1 MSNKKIF
8 ISIGIVVLLVI
19 FGVAGK
25 KMGWF
30 GAKDGI
36 EVEFAATKRIQIIE
50 RVSASGK
57 IYPEVE
63 VKLSPD
69 VSGEITEL
77 LVKEGDSVKEGQL
90 LLKIRPDTYQTA
102 VDRTRA
108 SLGSQGA
115 NIEQANARLQQSKA
129 QYFRAKAD
137 FGRQQK
143 LYEDKIISLQDFQAA
158 EATFKVAEAEL
169 KAAEKT
175 VESARYTLQSA
186 RATLEEAQANLSL
199 TNIYAPQSGIISSLN
214 VEQGERVVGTVQ
226 MTGTELL
233 RIAEFK
239 NMEVRVN
246 VNENDIIRI
255 EMNDTA
261 YVEVDAYPEQKFI
274 GIVTSISKSANN
286 LQSVTADAVTEF
298 EVKIRMSRDSYKEL
312 LEKKKFPFLP
322 GMTAS
327 VEIITNRKN
336 NALAVPLAAVTVRKE
351 GQKNDSESKGF
362 GKDKEEDSSNGKPKK
377 ETTENAKAE
386 EDKMKEVVFV
396 KDGENKV
403 KMVEVKTGMSD
414 FDNIEIL
421 SGLTEGQEVVVAP
434 YTAISKTLEDESTI
448 KVIKDKKKTEK

>member
-1 MSNKKIF
+1 MSNKKLF
-8 ISIGIVVLLVI
+8 IIIGALVLLVVL
-19 FGVAGK
+19 GVAGK
-25 KMGWF
+25 KLGWF
-30 GAKDGI
+30 GAEDGI
-36 EVEFAATKRIQIIE
+36 EVEFAAVKRIQIVE

-129 QYFRAKAD
+129 QYFRTKAD

-143 LYEDKIISLQDFQAA
+143 LFDDKIISLQDFQAA
-158 EATFKVAEAEL
+158 EATFKVAESEL

-175 VESARYTLQSA
+175 VESARYSLQGA

-199 TNIYAPQSGIISSLN
+199 TNIFAPQSGIISSLK

-261 YVEVDAYPEQKFI
+261 YVEVDAYPDQKFI

-286 LQSVTADAVTEF
+286 LQTVTADAVTEF

-312 LEKKKFPFLP
+312 LEKRKYPFLP

-351 GQKNDSESKGF
+351 GQNNNADKG
-362 GKDKEEDSSNGKPKK
+362 GWGNKK
-377 ETTENAKAE
+377 EDEEGRPKQETAQNARAE

-396 KDGENKV
+396 KDGDNKV
-403 KMVEVKTGMSD
+403 KMIEVKTGLSD

-421 SGLTEGQEVVVAP
+421 SGIKKGQEVVVSP
-434 YTAISKTLEDESTI
+434 YNAISKTLEDESTVKI
-448 KVIKDKKKTEK
+448 AKDKKAK

>member
-1 MSNKKIF
+1 MSNKKLF
-8 ISIGIVVLLVI
+8 IIIGAVVLLVVL
-19 FGVAGK
+19 GVAGK
-25 KMGWF
+25 KLGWF

-36 EVEFAATKRIQIIE
+36 EVEFAPVKRTQIVE

-115 NIEQANARLQQSKA
+115 NIEQANARLQQAKA

-158 EATFKVAEAEL
+158 EAAFKVAESEL
-169 KAAEKT
+169 QAAEKT
-175 VESARYTLQSA
+175 VESARYALQSA

-199 TNIYAPQSGIISSLN
+199 TTIFAPQSGIISSLN

-261 YVEVDAYPEQKFI
+261 YVEVDAYPDQKFI
-274 GIVTSISKSANN
+274 GIVTSIAKSANN
-286 LQSVTADAVTEF
+286 LQAVTADAVTEF
-298 EVKIRMSRDSYKEL
+298 EVKIRMSRESYKEL
-312 LEKKKFPFLP
+312 LKDRKFPFLP

-327 VEIITNRKN
+327 VEVITNRKN
-336 NALAVPLAAVTVRKE
+336 GALAVPLAAVTVRNSKY
-351 GQKNDSESKGF
+351 NDEEKKDEEESPR
-362 GKDKEEDSSNGKPKK
+362 GKPKK
-377 ETTENAKAE
+377 ETNQNTKIE
-386 EDKMKEVVFV
+386 EDKMKEVIFV
-396 KDGENKV
+396 RDGDNKV
-403 KMVEVKTGMSD
+403 KMIQVKTGISD

-421 SGLTEGQEVVVAP
+421 SGVEEGKEVVVAP
-434 YTAISKTLEDESTI
+434 YNAISKTLEDESNVKI
-448 KVIKDKKKTEK
+448 AKDKKAK

>member
-1 MSNKKIF
+1 MSNKNIF
-8 ISIGIVVLLVI
+8 IIIGVVVLLVVLGI
-19 FGVAGK
+19 TGK

-36 EVEFAATKRIQIIE
+36 EVEFSPVKRTQIIE

-143 LYEDKIISLQDFQAA
+143 LYDDKIISLQDFQAA
-158 EATFKVAEAEL
+158 EATFKVAESEL

-175 VESARYTLQSA
+175 VESARYSLQGA

-199 TNIYAPQSGIISSLN
+199 TNIFAPQSGIISSLK

-261 YVEVDAYPEQKFI
+261 YVEVDAYPDQKFI
-274 GIVTSISKSANN
+274 GIVTYISRSANN
-286 LQSVTADAVTEF
+286 LQTVTADAVTEF
-298 EVKIRMSRDSYKEL
+298 EVKIRMNRGSYKEL
-312 LEKKKFPFLP
+312 LEKRKFPFLP

-336 NALAVPLAAVTVRKE
+336 NALAVPLAAVTVR
-351 GQKNDSESKGF
+351 NSKYNN
-362 GKDKEEDSSNGKPKK
+362 EEIENNEDSPRGKPKK
-377 ETTENAKAE
+377 ETPQNGKNE
-386 EDKMKEVVFV
+386 EDKMKEVIFV
-396 KDGENKV
+396 KDGDNKV
-403 KMVEVKTGMSD
+403 KMIQVKTGMSD

-421 SGLTEGQEVVVAP
+421 SGLEEGQQVVVAP
-434 YTAISKTLEDESTI
+434 YNAISKTLEDESTVRI
-448 KVIKDKKKTEK
+448 AKDKKAK

>member
-1 MSNKKIF
+1 MSNKKLF
-8 ISIGIVVLLVI
+8 IIIGAVVLLVVL
-19 FGVAGK
+19 GVAGK
-25 KMGWF
+25 KLGWF
-30 GAKDGI
+30 GAEEGT
-36 EVEFAATKRIQIIE
+36 EVEFAAAKRIQIVE

-57 IYPEVE
+57 IYPEIE

-90 LLKIRPDTYQTA
+90 LLKIRPDTYQTV

-143 LYEDKIISLQDFQAA
+143 LYDDKIISLQDFQAA

-175 VESARYTLQSA
+175 VEGARYALQSA

-199 TNIYAPQSGIISSLN
+199 TNIFAPQSGIISSLK

-255 EMNDTA
+255 GMNDTA
-261 YVEVDAYPEQKFI
+261 YVEVDAYPDQKFI
-274 GIVTSISKSANN
+274 GIVTYISRSANN
-286 LQSVTADAVTEF
+286 LQTVTADAVTEF
-298 EVKIRMSRDSYKEL
+298 EVKIRLERDSYKEL
-312 LEKKKFPFLP
+312 TEKRNFPFLP

-351 GQKNDSESKGF
+351 GEKNKENKNWDGE
-362 GKDKEEDSSNGKPKK
+362 KEEDNGKPKK
-377 ETTENAKAE
+377 ETSQNAKVE
-386 EDKMKEVVFV
+386 EDKIKEVVFV
-396 KDGENKV
+396 RDGDNKV
-403 KMVEVKTGMSD
+403 KMVEVKTGLSD
-414 FDNIEIL
+414 FENIEIL
-421 SGLTEGQEVVVAP
+421 SGIEEGSEVVVAP
-434 YTAISKTLEDESTI
+434 YNAISKTLENESTVKI
-448 KVIKDKKKTEK
+448 AKDKKVK

>member
-8 ISIGIVVLLVI
+8 IIIGAVVLFIIL
-19 FGVAGK
+19 GVTGK

-30 GAKDGI
+30 GAREGT
-36 EVEFAATKRIQIIE
+36 EVEFAPAKRTQIVE

-115 NIEQANARLQQSKA
+115 NIEQANARLQQAKA

-137 FGRQQK
+137 FGRQKQ

-158 EATFKVAEAEL
+158 EATFKVAESEL
-169 KAAEKT
+169 QAAEKT
-175 VESARYTLQSA
+175 VESARYALQSA
-186 RATLEEAQANLSL
+186 RATLQEAQANLSL
-199 TNIYAPQSGIISSLN
+199 TTIFAPQSGIISSLN

-255 EMNDTA
+255 QMNDTA
-261 YVEVDAYPEQKFI
+261 YVEVDAYEDQKFI
-274 GIVTSISKSANN
+274 GIVTAISKSANN
-286 LQSVTADAVTEF
+286 LQTVTADAVTEF
-298 EVKIRMSRDSYKEL
+298 EVKIRMSRESYKDL
-312 LEKKKFPFLP
+312 LKERNFPFLP
-322 GMTAS
+322 GMTAN

-351 GQKNDSESKGF
+351 GKKNEDKRGW
-362 GKDKEEDSSNGKPKK
+362 GKNKEEDSEGKPKK
-377 ETTENAKAE
+377 ETNAKLE
-386 EDKMKEVVFV
+386 EDKMKEVIFV
-396 KDGENKV
+396 RDGENKV

-421 SGLTEGQEVVVAP
+421 SGLEEGQEVVVAP
-434 YTAISKTLEDESTI
+434 YNAISKTLEDESTI
-448 KVIKDKKKTEK
+448 KIAKDKKGK

>member
-1 MSNKKIF
+1 MSNKKLF
-8 ISIGIVVLLVI
+8 IIIGAVILLVI
-19 FGVAGK
+19 LGVAGK
-25 KMGWF
+25 KLGWF
-30 GAKDGI
+30 GAKDGV
-36 EVEFAATKRIQIIE
+36 EVEFAAVKQTQIVE

-115 NIEQANARLQQSKA
+115 NIEQANARLQQAKA
-129 QYFRAKAD
+129 QYFKAKAD

-143 LYEDKIISLQDFQAA
+143 LYDDKIISLQDFQAA
-158 EATFKVAEAEL
+158 EATFKVAESEL
-169 KAAEKT
+169 QAAEKT
-175 VESARYTLQSA
+175 VESARYSLQSA

-199 TNIYAPQSGIISSLN
+199 TTIFAPQSGIISSLN

-261 YVEVDAYPEQKFI
+261 YVEVDAYPDQNFI
-274 GIVTSISKSANN
+274 GIVTYISRSANN
-286 LQSVTADAVTEF
+286 LQTVTADAVTEF
-298 EVKIRMSRDSYKEL
+298 EVKIRMNRESYKDL
-312 LEKKKFPFLP
+312 LEKRNFPFLP

-336 NALAVPLAAVTVRKE
+336 NALAVPLAAVTVRSSKDNNE
-351 GQKNDSESKGF
+351 KNKTE
-362 GKDKEEDSSNGKPKK
+362 KDAPRGTPKK
-377 ETTENAKAE
+377 ETTENSKTE

-396 KDGENKV
+396 RDGENQV
-403 KMVEVKTGMSD
+403 KMIEVKTGISD

-421 SGLTEGQEVVVAP
+421 SGVEEGSEVVVAP
-434 YTAISKTLEDESTI
+434 YNAISKTLKDESTVKI
-448 KVIKDKKKTEK
+448 AKDKKAK

>member
-1 MSNKKIF
+1 MSNKKLF
-8 ISIGIVVLLVI
+8 IVIGAIVLLVVL
-19 FGVAGK
+19 GVTGK
-25 KMGWF
+25 KLGWF
-30 GAKDGI
+30 GAEDGI
-36 EVEFAATKRIQIIE
+36 EVEFATVKRTQIVE

-115 NIEQANARLQQSKA
+115 NIEQANARLQQAKA

-158 EATFKVAEAEL
+158 ESTFKVAEAEL
-169 KAAEKT
+169 QAAEKT
-175 VESARYTLQSA
+175 VESARYSLQSA

-199 TNIYAPQSGIISSLN
+199 TNIFAPQSGIISSLK

-255 EMNDTA
+255 QMNDTA
-261 YVEVDAYPEQKFI
+261 YVEVDAYPNQKFI
-274 GIVTSISKSANN
+274 GIVTYISRSANN
-286 LQSVTADAVTEF
+286 LQTVTADAVTEF

-312 LEKKKFPFLP
+312 LEKRTFPFLP

-336 NALAVPLAAVTVRKE
+336 NALAVPLAAVTVR
-351 GQKNDSESKGF
+351 NSKYNNEEE
-362 GKDKEEDSSNGKPKK
+362 KEEDSPRGKPKK
-377 ETTENAKAE
+377 ETEQNKKSE
-386 EDKMKEVVFV
+386 EDKMKEVIFV
-396 KDGENKV
+396 RDGENKV
-403 KMVEVKTGMSD
+403 KMVEVKTGLSD

-421 SGLTEGQEVVVAP
+421 SGVEEGKEVVVAP
-434 YTAISKTLEDESTI
+434 YNAISKTLEDESTI
-448 KVIKDKKKTEK
+448 KIAKDKKAN

>member
-1 MSNKKIF
+1 MSNKNLF
-8 ISIGIVVLLVI
+8 IIIGAVVLLVVL
-19 FGVAGK
+19 GVTGK
-25 KMGWF
+25 KLGWF
-30 GAKDGI
+30 GTKDGI
-36 EVEFAATKRIQIIE
+36 EVEFATVKRTQIIE

-115 NIEQANARLQQSKA
+115 NIEQANARLQQAKA

-158 EATFKVAEAEL
+158 ESTFKVAESEL

-175 VESARYTLQSA
+175 VESARYALQGA

-199 TNIYAPQSGIISSLN
+199 TNIFAPQSGIISSLN

-261 YVEVDAYPEQKFI
+261 YVEVDAYPDQKFI

-286 LQSVTADAVTEF
+286 LQTVTADAVTEF

-312 LEKKKFPFLP
+312 LEKRNFPFLP

-327 VEIITNRKN
+327 VEIITNIKN
-336 NALAVPLAAVTVRKE
+336 NALAVPLAAVTVRNSKYNDEEEKE
-351 GQKNDSESKGF
+351 K
-362 GKDKEEDSSNGKPKK
+362 EDSPRGKPKK
-377 ETTENAKAE
+377 ETTQNKKVE
-386 EDKMKEVVFV
+386 EDKMKEVIFV
-396 KDGENKV
+396 RDGENQV
-403 KMVEVKTGMSD
+403 KMVQVKTGLSD

-421 SGLTEGQEVVVAP
+421 SGVEEGKEVVVAP
-434 YTAISKTLEDESTI
+434 YNAISKTLEDESTI
-448 KVIKDKKKTEK
+448 KIAKDKKAK

>member
-1 MSNKKIF
+1 MSNKKLF
-8 ISIGIVVLLVI
+8 IIIGAVVLLVVL
-19 FGVAGK
+19 GVAGK
-25 KMGWF
+25 KLGWF
-30 GAKDGI
+30 GAEDGI
-36 EVEFAATKRIQIIE
+36 EVEFAATKRIQIVE

-143 LYEDKIISLQDFQAA
+143 LFDDKIISLQDFQAA
-158 EATFKVAEAEL
+158 EANFKVAESEL

-175 VESARYTLQSA
+175 VESARYSLQGA

-199 TNIYAPQSGIISSLN
+199 TNIFAPQSGIISSLK

-261 YVEVDAYPEQKFI
+261 YVEVDAYPDQKFI

-286 LQSVTADAVTEF
+286 LQTVTADAVTEF

-312 LEKKKFPFLP
+312 LAKRKYPFLP

-351 GQKNDSESKGF
+351 GENNKAEKGGW
-362 GKDKEEDSSNGKPKK
+362 GKKKDDEKGKPKQ
-377 ETTENAKAE
+377 ETAQNAKAE
-386 EDKMKEVVFV
+386 EDKIKEVVFV
-396 KDGENKV
+396 KDGDNKV

-421 SGLTEGQEVVVAP
+421 SGIEEGQEVVVAP
-434 YTAISKTLEDESTI
+434 YNAISKTLENESTI
-448 KVIKDKKKTEK
+448 KIAKDKKAK

>member
-8 ISIGIVVLLVI
+8 IIIGAVVLLVVLGI
-19 FGVAGK
+19 TGK
-25 KMGWF
+25 KMGWI
-30 GAKDGI
+30 GSKDGI
-36 EVEFAATKRIQIIE
+36 EVEFATVKKTQIVE

-115 NIEQANARLQQSKA
+115 NIEQANARLQQAKA

-143 LYEDKIISLQDFQAA
+143 LYDDQIISLQDFQAA
-158 EATFKVAEAEL
+158 EATFKVAESEL
-169 KAAEKT
+169 RAAEKT

-199 TNIYAPQSGIISSLN
+199 TTIFAPQSGIISSLN

-255 EMNDTA
+255 GMNDTT

-274 GIVTSISKSANN
+274 GIVTSIAKSANN
-286 LQSVTADAVTEF
+286 LQTVTADAVTEF
-298 EVKIRMSRDSYKEL
+298 EVKIRMNRESYKTL
-312 LEKKKFPFLP
+312 LEKRKFPFLP

-336 NALAVPLAAVTVRKE
+336 NALAVPLAAVTVRSGKYNNSKE
-351 GQKNDSESKGF
+351 NKDSPK
-362 GKDKEEDSSNGKPKK
+362 GKPKK
-377 ETTENAKAE
+377 ETTQNKKQE
-386 EDKMKEVVFV
+386 EMKEVVFV
-396 KDGENKV
+396 RDEKNKV
-403 KMVEVKTGMSD
+403 KMVKVTTGLSD

-421 SGLTEGQEVVVAP
+421 SGIEEGKEVVVAP
-434 YTAISKTLEDESTI
+434 YNAISKTLEDESTI
-448 KVIKDKKKTEK
+448 RIAKDKKAK

>member
-8 ISIGIVVLLVI
+8 IIVGAVVLLVI
-19 FGVAGK
+19 LGVVGK
-25 KMGWF
+25 KAGWF
-30 GAKDGI
+30 GREDGT
-36 EVEFAATKRIQIIE
+36 EVEFAPVKRIQIVE

-90 LLKIRPDTYQTA
+90 LLKIRPDTYQTV

-115 NIEQANARLQQSKA
+115 NIEQSNARLQQAKA

-143 LYEDKIISLQDFQAA
+143 LYDDKIISLQDFQAA
-158 EATFKVAEAEL
+158 EATFKVAESEL

-175 VESARYTLQSA
+175 VEASRYALQSA
-186 RATLEEAQANLSL
+186 RATLEEAQANLAL
-199 TNIYAPQSGIISSLN
+199 TTIFAPQSGIISSLN

-261 YVEVDAYPEQKFI
+261 YVEVDAYPDQKFI
-274 GIVTSISKSANN
+274 GIVTSIAKSANN
-286 LQSVTADAVTEF
+286 LQTVTADAVTEF
-298 EVKIRMSRDSYKEL
+298 EVKIRMDRDSYKEL
-312 LEKKKFPFLP
+312 LGDKTFPFLP

-327 VEIITNRKN
+327 VEIITNIKN

-351 GQKNDSESKGF
+351 KSKDDAEKN
-362 GKDKEEDSSNGKPKK
+362 SSRGKPKT
-377 ETTENAKAE
+377 ETNQNAKE
-386 EDKMKEVVFV
+386 EEAKMKEVIFV
-396 KDGENKV
+396 KDGDNQV
-403 KMVEVKTGMSD
+403 KMIEVKTGMSD

-421 SGLTEGQEVVVAP
+421 SGVEEGQEVVVAP
-434 YTAISKTLEDESTI
+434 YNAISKTLEDESTVRI
-448 KVIKDKKKTEK
+448 AKDKKAK

>member
-1 MSNKKIF
+1 MSNKKLF
-8 ISIGIVVLLVI
+8 IIIGAVVLFVI
-19 FGVAGK
+19 LGVTGK

-30 GAKDGI
+30 GTPEGI
-36 EVEFAATKRIQIIE
+36 EVEFLPAKRVQIVE

-137 FGRQQK
+137 FGRQKQ

-158 EATFKVAEAEL
+158 EASFKVAESEL
-169 KAAEKT
+169 QAAEKT
-175 VESARYTLQSA
+175 VESARYALQSA
-186 RATLEEAQANLSL
+186 RATLQEAQANLSL
-199 TNIYAPQSGIISSLN
+199 TTIFAPQSGIISSLN
-214 VEQGERVVGTVQ
+214 VEEGERVVGTVQ

-261 YVEVDAYPEQKFI
+261 YVEVDAYEDQKFI
-274 GIVTSISKSANN
+274 GIVTSIAKSANN
-286 LQSVTADAVTEF
+286 LQTVTADAVTEF
-298 EVKIRMSRDSYKEL
+298 EVKIRMERDSYKQL
-312 LEKKKFPFLP
+312 LEKRNFPFLP
-322 GMTAS
+322 GMTAN

-336 NALAVPLAAVTVRKE
+336 NVLAVPLAAVTVRKGGE
-351 GQKNDSESKGF
+351 K
-362 GKDKEEDSSNGKPKK
+362 KEEKGGWGKKK
-377 ETTENAKAE
+377 DDDN
-386 EDKMKEVVFV
+386 EDKDSKNATKEKVKEVVFV
-396 KDGENKV
+396 RDGDNQV
-403 KMVEVKTGMSD
+403 KKVEVKTGISD
-414 FDNIEIL
+414 FENIEIL
-421 SGLTEGQEVVVAP
+421 SGVEEGKEVVVAP
-434 YTAISKTLEDESTI
+434 YNAVSKTLEDES
-448 KVIKDKKKTEK
+448 KVRIAKDKKAK

>member
-8 ISIGIVVLLVI
+8 IIIGAVVLLVVL
-19 FGVAGK
+19 GVAGK
-25 KMGWF
+25 KLGWF
-30 GAKDGI
+30 GAEEGT
-36 EVEFAATKRIQIIE
+36 EVEFAAVKRIQIVE

-57 IYPEVE
+57 IYPEIE

-90 LLKIRPDTYQTA
+90 LLKIRPDTYQTI

-143 LYEDKIISLQDFQAA
+143 LYDDKIISLQDFQAA
-158 EATFKVAEAEL
+158 EASFKVAEAEL

-175 VESARYTLQSA
+175 VDGARYALQSA

-199 TNIYAPQSGIISSLN
+199 TNIFAPQSGIISSLK

-255 EMNDTA
+255 GMNDTA
-261 YVEVDAYPEQKFI
+261 YVEVDAYPDQKFI
-274 GIVTSISKSANN
+274 GIVTSIAKSANN
-286 LQSVTADAVTEF
+286 LQTVTADAVTEF
-298 EVKIRMSRDSYKEL
+298 EVKIRLDRESYKEL
-312 LEKKKFPFLP
+312 TEKRKFPFLP

-351 GQKNDSESKGF
+351 GEKNNSDE
-362 GKDKEEDSSNGKPKK
+362 KDKEKEVNGKPKK
-377 ETTENAKAE
+377 ETTQNAKIE

-396 KDGENKV
+396 RDGDNKV
-403 KMVEVKTGMSD
+403 KMVEVKTGLSD
-414 FDNIEIL
+414 FENIEIL
-421 SGLTEGQEVVVAP
+421 SGIEEGSEVVVAP
-434 YTAISKTLEDESTI
+434 YNAISKTLENESTI
-448 KVIKDKKKTEK
+448 KIAKDKKVK

>member
-1 MSNKKIF
+1 MSNKKLF
-8 ISIGIVVLLVI
+8 IIIGAVVLLVVL
-19 FGVAGK
+19 GVIGK
-25 KMGWF
+25 KLGWY
-30 GAKDGI
+30 GTKEGI
-36 EVEFAATKRIQIIE
+36 EVEFALVKRTQIVE

-143 LYEDKIISLQDFQAA
+143 LYDDKIISLQDFQTA

-169 KAAEKT
+169 QAAEKT

-199 TNIYAPQSGIISSLN
+199 TNIFAPQSGIISSLK

-255 EMNDTA
+255 GMNDTA

-274 GIVTSISKSANN
+274 GIVTSIAKSANN
-286 LQSVTADAVTEF
+286 LQTVTADAVTEF

-312 LEKKKFPFLP
+312 LDKRKFPFLP

-327 VEIITNRKN
+327 VEIITNKKN

-351 GQKNDSESKGF
+351 GQNSFDKGKKNNTEAGES
-362 GKDKEEDSSNGKPKK
+362 NK
-377 ETTENAKAE
+377 ETSKNAKAE
-386 EDKMKEVVFV
+386 EDKMKEVIFV
-396 KDGENKV
+396 KDGDNKV
-403 KMVEVKTGMSD
+403 KMVEVKTGLSD
-414 FDNIEIL
+414 FENIEIL
-421 SGLTEGQEVVVAP
+421 SGVEEGSEVVVSP
-434 YTAISKTLEDESTI
+434 YNAISKTLENESTVKI
-448 KVIKDKKKTEK
+448 AKDKKGK